1 MVKSLRILVSV
12 TSLLLLPSF
21 VFPDSKDEQKRL
33 GKCNEVLE
41 EILNIPDSIP
51 QELLDKA
58 ECVVVIPSVKKF
70 AFGFGGSYGK
80 GAMLCRSGADFTGSW
95 GAPAMYR
102 LEGASIGFQLGGSAT
117 DYLLLVMNQ
126 KGANSL
132 LSSKVKLGADAM
144 AAAGPKGRA
153 GEVATDAYMQAEILT
168 YSRSKGLFAG
178 VSLKGSTLRQ
188 DNGANKDLYGQKI
201 SAREIVLEGKV
212 SMPSAGRSLVELL
225 QKKISTAQRGEKPAI
240 QYDLRDTPTD
250 WSRLSFWISIPLSCL
265 FFLISLWV
273 TVRLYKKQ

>member
-21 VFPDSKDEQKRL
+21 VFPGSKDEQKRL
-33 GKCNEVLE
+33 KKCSEVLG
-41 EILNIPDSIP
+41 EILDVPDSVP

-58 ECVVVIPSVKKF
+58 ECVVIMPSVKKF

-80 GAMLCRSGADFTGSW
+80 GAMICRGGENFTGAW

-102 LEGASIGFQLGGSAT
+102 LEGASIGFQLGGSAS
-117 DYLLLVMNQ
+117 DFLLLVMNT
-126 KGANSL
+126 KGADSL
-132 LSSKVKLGADAM
+132 LRSKVKLGADAM
-144 AAAGPKGRA
+144 AAAGPKGRS
-153 GEVATDAYMQAEILT
+153 GEVATDAYMNAEILT

-188 DNGANKDLYGQKI
+188 DNGANEDLYGQKI

-212 SMPSAGRSLVELL
+212 SVPGAAQSLVSLL
-225 QKKISTAQRGEKPAI
+225 QKKSPKN
-240 QYDLRDTPTD
+240 
-250 WSRLSFWISIPLSCL
+250 LSE
-265 FFLISLWV
+265 
-273 TVRLYKKQ
+273 

>member
-21 VFPDSKDEQKRL
+21 VFPGSKDEQKRL
-33 GKCNEVLE
+33 KKCSEVLG
-41 EILNIPDSIP
+41 EILDVPDSVP
-51 QELLDKA
+51 QALLDKA
-58 ECVVVIPSVKKF
+58 ECVVIMPSVKKF

-80 GAMLCRSGADFTGSW
+80 GAMICRGGEDFTGAW

-102 LEGASIGFQLGGSAT
+102 LEGASIGFQLGGSAS
-117 DYLLLVMNQ
+117 DFLLLVMNT
-126 KGANSL
+126 KGADSL

-144 AAAGPKGRA
+144 AAAGPKGRS
-153 GEVATDAYMQAEILT
+153 GEVATDAYMNAEILT

-188 DNGANKDLYGQKI
+188 DNGANEDLYGQKI

-212 SMPSAGRSLVELL
+212 SVPGAAQSLVSLL
-225 QKKISTAQRGEKPAI
+225 QKKSPQN
-240 QYDLRDTPTD
+240 
-250 WSRLSFWISIPLSCL
+250 LSE
-265 FFLISLWV
+265 
-273 TVRLYKKQ
+273 